1 VSASQGVLQAGLSAS
16 LDWPTS
22 RAAHICSM
30 FNSTNNKPTVL
41 KVAVTATFIAALATA
56 PLAIAQEH
64 EHGAD
69 AAASKEVTGE
79 VVDMMCYVDHNAV
92 GEKHGQ
98 SCGAKCI
105 RSGGPV
111 GIVSEGKAYLVVGEH
126 KPINDQ
132 LADLCGKNVTLKG
145 KLAERGGVAMIEN
158 AEVVKK

>member
-1 VSASQGVLQAGLSAS
+1 
-16 LDWPTS
+16 
-22 RAAHICSM
+22 M
-30 FNSTNNKPTVL
+30 FNSANNKPTL
-41 KVAVTATFIAALATA
+41 WKVAVAATFMAALACA
-56 PLAIAQEH
+56 PLAMAQEH
-64 EHGAD
+64 EHGTD

-105 RSGGPV
+105 KSGGPV

-132 LADLCGKNVTLKG
+132 LAEYCGKNITVKG
-145 KLAERGGVAMIEN
+145 KLAERGGIAMLENIEI
-158 AEVVKK
+158 VKK

>member
-1 VSASQGVLQAGLSAS
+1 
-16 LDWPTS
+16 
-22 RAAHICSM
+22 M
-30 FNSTNNKPTVL
+30 FNSIPSKPIVL
-41 KVAVTATFIAALATA
+41 KFAVAATFAAALAIS
-56 PLAIAQEH
+56 PLAVAQEH
-64 EHGAD
+64 EHGKD

-105 RSGGPV
+105 KLGGPA

-132 LADLCGKNVTLKG
+132 LAEYCGKNITVKG
-145 KLAERGGVAMIEN
+145 KIAERGGIAMIEN
-158 AEVVKK
+158 AEIVKK